1 MDKSEKNIKG
11 RLIGTVVMGSTL
23 QLLYSPLT
31 EDSKNSSTH
40 VISCKTNSEA
50 RALEALHRQTWG
62 LAPVKHQPV
71 GHICGQIYPIPESWK
86 TMKIKNDLKARFG
99 NQPAKE
105 LAGRIGDP
113 QLGDPTV
120 SPASYDKILA
130 SMTAFAVGEALGA
143 PLEGRSRNWITRHI
157 GNVTDFVVPKP
168 QTDTDTQLMLI
179 TADSVLADLQDH
191 PNQFALRLRGASLNT
206 HGVAV
211 RRAQRNLIA
220 NKPWWVAADPDSAG
234 TSAAARS
241 IAFGLIWSGNPERA
255 AYEAALS
262 ASVTHGHAMG
272 VTGAAAM
279 AAAVSLASDGRT
291 TLDAMWLEAIARVC
305 ESYAPIEVHGT
316 TLFDRIKVLP
326 SLLGQTDKT
335 VLTML
340 GTGPLAGEAVL
351 AALWCATRQ
360 PNGYEGILTAINAGG
375 DTDTIAAMAGAC
387 LGACYGLNVI
397 PVDSNRVVNIGEIE
411 VSAKRIAAVSK
422 KTSTQT
428 KSGEESK
435 AAENVHA
442 AILIDR
448 SGSMN
453 GLASDVIGGYNEF
466 IENQGNLQATGE
478 FVLTAVQFDD
488 DEPFKVMH
496 DAAPLSSVRPMTS
509 ADYQPRGLTPLFDAL
524 GTLIK
529 TIEKRV
535 AASIVPEDQIVVVF
549 SDGLENAS
557 NEWTREALF
566 QLITEKEN
574 EGWTFIFNGANQDSY
589 GTGAGLGIK
598 GKNTANFSAD
608 GQGAR
613 AALRGFDRAMSEYRT
628 SSPSEKLGR
637 KQNFYNDLK
646 ESEEDMSNR

>member
-1 MDKSEKNIKG
+1 MNKSKKNTKG
-11 RLIGTVVMGSTL
+11 QLIGTVVTGSTL
-23 QLLYSPLT
+23 QLLYSSPT
-31 EDSKNSSTH
+31 GEGKDSSTH

-50 RALEALHRQTWG
+50 RTLEALHRQTWG

-105 LAGRIGDP
+105 LVERIGDP

-120 SPASYDKILA
+120 SPASYDKIFA

-143 PLEGRSRNWITRHI
+143 PLEGRSRNWIIRHI

-220 NKPWWVAADPDSAG
+220 NKPWWTAADPDSAG

-291 TLDAMWLEAIARVC
+291 TLDAMWLEAIAKVC

-360 PNGYEGILTAINAGG
+360 PNGRDGILTAINAGG

-397 PVDSNRVVNIGEIE
+397 PVDFNRVVNIGDIE
-411 VSAKRIAAVSK
+411 VSAQRIAAISPTVS
-422 KTSTQT
+422 SPSS
-428 KSGEESK
+428 SGQEPK

-442 AILIDR
+442 AFLIDR

-453 GLASDVIGGYNEF
+453 GLVGDVIGGYNGFVKE
-466 IENQGNLQATGE
+466 QRTLHAKGE
-478 FVLTAVQFDD
+478 CVFTAVQFDSD
-488 DEPFKVMH
+488 DPFKVMH
-496 DAAPLSSVRPMTS
+496 NATSISHVPDLTS

-524 GTLIK
+524 GKLIQ

-535 AASIVPEDQIVVVF
+535 DASTVPEDQIVVVF
-549 SDGLENAS
+549 TDGHENDS
-557 NEWTREALF
+557 REWTKEALF
-566 QLITEKEN
+566 KLITEKEK
-574 EGWTFIFNGANQDSY
+574 EGWTFIFLGANQDSY
-589 GTGAGLGIK
+589 ATGQDLGIK
-598 GKNTANFSAD
+598 GKNTSNF
-608 GQGAR
+608 
-613 AALRGFDRAMSEYRT
+613 AATGRGTKAAWGSVNRAMSEYRT
-628 SSPSEKLGR
+628 LTPEAKLGR
-637 KQNFYNDLK
+637 KANFYNDIK
-646 ESEEDMSNR
+646 EAEEDMRTR

>member
-120 SPASYDKILA
+120 SPANYDKILA

-191 PNQFALRLRGASLNT
+191 PNQFALRLRGAALNT

-220 NKPWWVAADPDSAG
+220 NKPWWAAADPDSAG

-360 PNGYEGILTAINAGG
+360 PNGGDGILTAVNAGG

-422 KTSTQT
+422 KTSKQAAADE
-428 KSGEESK
+428 KSKG
-435 AAENVHA
+435 AENVHA
-442 AILIDR
+442 SFLIDR
-448 SGSMN
+448 SGSMS
-453 GLASDVIGGYNEF
+453 GVVGDVIGGYNQF
-466 IENQGNLQATGE
+466 VENQRNIQTTGE
-478 FVLTAVQFDD
+478 CAFTAVQFDS

-496 DAAPLSSVRPMTS
+496 DGTPIGSVPAMTS
-509 ADYQPRGLTPLFDAL
+509 FDYQPRGLTPLFDAL
-524 GTLIK
+524 GNLIK
-529 TIEKRV
+529 TIEKRI
-535 AASIVPEDQIVVVF
+535 ATSIVPEDQIVVVF
-549 SDGLENAS
+549 TDGMENAS
-557 NEWTREALF
+557 NEWTREAVFKLV
-566 QLITEKEN
+566 TEKEN
-574 EGWTFIFNGANQDSY
+574 EGWTFNFMGANQDSY
-589 GTGAGLGIK
+589 ETGRGLGFK
-598 GKNTANFSAD
+598 HENTSNFRAD
-608 GQGAR
+608 GRGTK
-613 AALRGFDRAMSEYRT
+613 AAFDGVDRAMSEYRRLT
-628 SSPSEKLGR
+628 PSQKMVR
-637 KQNFYNDLK
+637 KGNFFNDIK
-646 ESEEDMSNR
+646 EAEEDMRNR

>member
-1 MDKSEKNIKG
+1 MKLIKD
-11 RLIGTVVMGSTL
+11 I
-23 QLLYSPLT
+23 
-31 EDSKNSSTH
+31 
-40 VISCKTNSEA
+40 
-50 RALEALHRQTWG
+50 
-62 LAPVKHQPV
+62 
-71 GHICGQIYPIPESWK
+71 
-86 TMKIKNDLKARFG
+86 KARFG
-99 NQPAKE
+99 GQPGQE
-105 LAGRIGDP
+105 LARRIGDP

-143 PLEGRSRNWITRHI
+143 PIEGRSRDWIVRHL

-220 NKPWWVAADPDSAG
+220 NKPWWTAADPDSAG

-291 TLDAMWLEAIARVC
+291 TLDEMWLQAIAKVC

-360 PNGYEGILTAINAGG
+360 PNGHEGILTAVNAGG

-397 PVDSNRVVNIGEIE
+397 PVDSNRVVNIGEIK

-428 KSGEESK
+428 NTGEESK

-488 DEPFKVMH
+488 DEPFKVIH
-496 DAAPLSSVRPMTS
+496 DAAPLSSVPSMTS

-566 QLITEKEN
+566 KLITKKEN

-608 GQGAR
+608 GRGVR
-613 AALRGFDRAMSEYRT
+613 EALRGFDRAMSEYRT
-628 SSPSEKLGR
+628 ASPSAKLSR

-646 ESEEDMSNR
+646 ESEEDMRNR

>member
-1 MDKSEKNIKG
+1 MKLIKD
-11 RLIGTVVMGSTL
+11 I
-23 QLLYSPLT
+23 
-31 EDSKNSSTH
+31 E
-40 VISCKTNSEA
+40 
-50 RALEALHRQTWG
+50 
-62 LAPVKHQPV
+62 
-71 GHICGQIYPIPESWK
+71 
-86 TMKIKNDLKARFG
+86 ARFG
-99 NQPAKE
+99 SQPVQE
-105 LAGRIGDP
+105 LARRIGDP
-113 QLGDPTV
+113 QLGDPIV

-143 PLEGRSRNWITRHI
+143 PIEGRSRDWIVRHL

-191 PNQFALRLRGASLNT
+191 PSQFALRLRGASLNT

-220 NKPWWVAADPDSAG
+220 NKPWWAAADPDSAG

-291 TLDAMWLEAIARVC
+291 TLDAMWLEAIAKVC

-360 PNGYEGILTAINAGG
+360 PNGHEGILTAVNAGG

-387 LGACYGLNVI
+387 LGACYGLNAI

-428 KSGEESK
+428 KTGEESK

-488 DEPFKVMH
+488 DEPFKVIH
-496 DAAPLSSVRPMTS
+496 DAAPLSSVPSMTS

-549 SDGLENAS
+549 SDGFENAS

-608 GQGAR
+608 GRGVR
-613 AALRGFDRAMSEYRT
+613 EALRGFDRAMSEYRT
-628 SSPSEKLGR
+628 ASPSAKLSR

-646 ESEEDMSNR
+646 ESEEDMRNR

>member
-1 MDKSEKNIKG
+1 MDKSKKNIKG
-11 RLIGTVVMGSTL
+11 QLIGTVVVGSTL

-105 LAGRIGDP
+105 LVERIGDP

-120 SPASYDKILA
+120 SPASYNKIFA

-191 PNQFALRLRGASLNT
+191 PNQFALRLRGAALNT

-220 NKPWWVAADPDSAG
+220 NKPWWAAADPDSAG

-351 AALWCATRQ
+351 AALWCATLQ
-360 PNGYEGILTAINAGG
+360 PNGRDGILTAINAGG

-411 VSAKRIAAVSK
+411 VSAKRIAAFSK
-422 KTSTQT
+422 KTSTQAKT
-428 KSGEESK
+428 GEESK

-557 NEWTREALF
+557 SEWTREALF

-589 GTGAGLGIK
+589 GTGAGLGRD
-598 GKNTANFSAD
+598 F
-608 GQGAR
+608 
-613 AALRGFDRAMSEYRT
+613 LRGASLHIPWKGGRPQRSR
-628 SSPSEKLGR
+628 SSGSSGEDCRIGR
-637 KQNFYNDLK
+637 CYWVG
-646 ESEEDMSNR
+646 

>member
-1 MDKSEKNIKG
+1 MDKSKKNIKG
-11 RLIGTVVMGSTL
+11 QLIGTVVTGSTL
-23 QLLYSPLT
+23 QLLYSSPT
-31 EDSKNSSTH
+31 GDGKDSSTH

-99 NQPAKE
+99 SQPAKE

-143 PLEGRSRNWITRHI
+143 PLEGRSRNWIMRHI

-179 TADSVLADLQDH
+179 TADSVLADFQDH

>member
-1 MDKSEKNIKG
+1 MDKSGKNIKG
-11 RLIGTVVMGSTL
+11 QLIGTVVMGSTL
-23 QLLYSPLT
+23 QLLYSHPT
-31 EDSKNSSTH
+31 GDGKNSSTH

-50 RALEALHRQTWG
+50 RALEALHRHTWG

-99 NQPAKE
+99 SQPVQE
-105 LAGRIGDP
+105 LARRIGDP

-120 SPASYDKILA
+120 SLASYDKILA

-220 NKPWWVAADPDSAG
+220 NKPWWAAADPDSAG

-360 PNGYEGILTAINAGG
+360 PNGYEGILTAVNAGG

-397 PVDSNRVVNIGEIE
+397 PP
-411 VSAKRIAAVSK
+411 
-422 KTSTQT
+422 
-428 KSGEESK
+428 
-435 AAENVHA
+435 
-442 AILIDR
+442 
-448 SGSMN
+448 
-453 GLASDVIGGYNEF
+453 
-466 IENQGNLQATGE
+466 
-478 FVLTAVQFDD
+478 TA
-488 DEPFKVMH
+488 
-496 DAAPLSSVRPMTS
+496 
-509 ADYQPRGLTPLFDAL
+509 
-524 GTLIK
+524 
-529 TIEKRV
+529 
-535 AASIVPEDQIVVVF
+535 
-549 SDGLENAS
+549 
-557 NEWTREALF
+557 
-566 QLITEKEN
+566 
-574 EGWTFIFNGANQDSY
+574 
-589 GTGAGLGIK
+589 
-598 GKNTANFSAD
+598 
-608 GQGAR
+608 
-613 AALRGFDRAMSEYRT
+613 
-628 SSPSEKLGR
+628 
-637 KQNFYNDLK
+637 
-646 ESEEDMSNR
+646 